1 MPHIIVKLWAGKPE
15 DKKIQ
20 LAEEIK
26 KITIDILGTPESSI
40 SVAFE
45 ETTPEDWPEKV
56 YGPDIIDKKDTL
68 YIKPGYVPEIFK
80 N

>member
-15 DKKIQ
+15 DKKRQ

-26 KITIDILGTPESSI
+26 KMTVNILGAPDSSI

-45 ETTPEDWPEKV
+45 ETTPEDWPIKV
-56 YGPDIIDKKDTL
+56 YGPDIIDKEETL
-68 YIKPGYVPEIFK
+68 YIKPGYVPDIFK
-80 N
+80 K